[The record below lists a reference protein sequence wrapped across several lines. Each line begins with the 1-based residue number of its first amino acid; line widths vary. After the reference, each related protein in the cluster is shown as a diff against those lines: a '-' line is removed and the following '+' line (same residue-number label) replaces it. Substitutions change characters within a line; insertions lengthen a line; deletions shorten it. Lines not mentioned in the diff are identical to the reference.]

1 MSDNM
6 TGEQRLRAAFE
17 RLKINT
23 PTIVP
28 KGSKINPKNV
38 EAEAGMGDGAVYYYK
53 DLVAE
58 IKAAKEAQIAERRA
72 GGEKTAT
79 DKTKQLREERDQIK
93 AQRDA
98 ALKAQAEL
106 AYNLFQACD
115 DPRFIVNANR
125 H

>member
-1 MSDNM
+1 MSNYM

-17 RLKINT
+17 RLKNNV
-23 PTIVP
+23 PTLVP

-58 IKAAKEAQIAERRA
+58 IKAAKEAQVTARRTH
-72 GGEKTAT
+72 GEKTST
-79 DKTKQLREERDQIK
+79 DKTKQLREERDQMK

>member
-17 RLKINT
+17 RLKNNA

-58 IKAAKEAQIAERRA
+58 IKVAKEAQISDRRS
-72 GGEKTAT
+72 GGEKTTT
-79 DKTKQLREERDQIK
+79 DKTKQLREERDQMK
-93 AQRDA
+93 VQRDA

-106 AYNLFQACD
+106 AYKLFQACD
-115 DPRFIVNANR
+115 DPSFIVNASK
-125 H
+125 